1 MSVVLPAP
9 KNPVTIVNG
18 VFAEPSG
25 ASEEE
30 AIAVDGGA
38 SASASSTVAGW
49 TLDKL
54 EASRLLQS
62 SNYVER
68 AARAA
73 PARRATSRVLVGDS
87 LLRAARA

>member
-38 SASASSTVAGW
+38 RFGVGVEHSRWMDASTAVKLFVAVLG
-49 TLDKL
+49 LVF
-54 EASRLLQS
+54 EPR
-62 SNYVER
+62 N
-68 AARAA
+68 A
-73 PARRATSRVLVGDS
+73 PRARRARAPGDES
-87 LLRAARA
+87 CLGQMR

>member
-30 AIAVDGGA
+30 AIAVDGVARA
-38 SASASSTVAGW
+38 SASVAVAGRLKPSSSTA
-49 TLDKL
+49 TKLD
-54 EASRLLQS
+54 EPR
-62 SNYVER
+62 N
-68 AARAA
+68 A
-73 PARRATSRVLVGDS
+73 PRARRARAPGDES
-87 LLRAARA
+87 CLGRE

>member
-30 AIAVDGGA
+30 AIAVDGGGRFG
-38 SASASSTVAGW
+38 VGVGGRW
-49 TLDKL
+49 M
-54 EASRLLQS
+54 
-62 SNYVER
+62 VE
-68 AARAA
+68 
-73 PARRATSRVLVGDS
+73 GIK
-87 LLRAARA
+87 

>member
-30 AIAVDGGA
+30 AIAVDG
-38 SASASSTVAGW
+38 V
-49 TLDKL
+49 D
-54 EASRLLQS
+54 EAD
-62 SNYVER
+62 E
-68 AARAA
+68 
-73 PARRATSRVLVGDS
+73 ARRRWRVVHKTSR
-87 LLRAARA
+87 

>member
-30 AIAVDGGA
+30 AIAVDGVEAVDEAGG
-38 SASASSTVAGW
+38 VAGEVVH
-49 TLDKL
+49 KL
-54 EASRLLQS
+54 LKLSTNASRATLG
-62 SNYVER
+62 
-68 AARAA
+68 ARAA
-73 PARRATSRVLVGDS
+73 PARRVTSRVLVGDS
-87 LLRAARA
+87 VLRAARA

>member
-30 AIAVDGGA
+30 AIAVDGVARA
-38 SASASSTVAGW
+38 SASASASLESRRVHSSFVAV
-49 TLDKL
+49 LNVP
-54 EASRLLQS
+54 R
-62 SNYVER
+62 
-68 AARAA
+68 
-73 PARRATSRVLVGDS
+73 ARRARAPGDESRVG
-87 LLRAARA
+87 RG

>member
-30 AIAVDGGA
+30 AIAVDGVARA
-38 SASASSTVAGW
+38 SASASA
-49 TLDKL
+49 
-54 EASRLLQS
+54 
-62 SNYVER
+62 
-68 AARAA
+68 
-73 PARRATSRVLVGDS
+73 S
-87 LLRAARA
+87 LLRDDFVAVSSFVAVFNAVYRSAGVELERLDGADITYHA

>member
-38 SASASSTVAGW
+38 RFGVGVAGW
-49 TLDKL
+49 TRPRGVSL
-54 EASRLLQS
+54 LLQS

>member
-30 AIAVDGGA
+30 AIAVDGVARA
-38 SASASSTVAGW
+38 SASASAVAGLDSSSSS
-49 TLDKL
+49 TLW
-54 EASRLLQS
+54 LQS
-62 SNYVER
+62 HN
-68 AARAA
+68 A
-73 PARRATSRVLVGDS
+73 PRARRARAPRDESRLG
-87 LLRAARA
+87 RG

>member
-38 SASASSTVAGW
+38 RFGVGVGVVAG
-49 TLDKL
+49 
-54 EASRLLQS
+54 R
-62 SNYVER
+62 VEFIKFY
-68 AARAA
+68 
-73 PARRATSRVLVGDS
+73 
-87 LLRAARA
+87 

>member
-30 AIAVDGGA
+30 AIAVDGVARA
-38 SASASSTVAGW
+38 SASASP
-49 TLDKL
+49 LDL
-54 EASRLLQS
+54 DSSFGQALLQS
-62 SNYVER
+62 SRSRN
-68 AARAA
+68 A
-73 PARRATSRVLVGDS
+73 PRARRARAPGDES
-87 LLRAARA
+87 CLGRE

>member
-30 AIAVDGGA
+30 AIAVDGNEAVVEAG
-38 SASASSTVAGW
+38 VAGR
-49 TLDKL
+49 LEVVHKL
-54 EASRLLQS
+54 VAPRVAAQ
-62 SNYVER
+62 R
-68 AARAA
+68 A
-73 PARRATSRVLVGDS
+73 
-87 LLRAARA
+87 

>member
-30 AIAVDGGA
+30 AIAVDGVARA
-38 SASASSTVAGW
+38 SASASHSRWMERLESATK
-49 TLDKL
+49 LDAVPNAL
-54 EASRLLQS
+54 ARC
-62 SNYVER
+62 
-68 AARAA
+68 ARA
-73 PARRATSRVLVGDS
+73 PGDESRVG
-87 LLRAARA
+87 RG